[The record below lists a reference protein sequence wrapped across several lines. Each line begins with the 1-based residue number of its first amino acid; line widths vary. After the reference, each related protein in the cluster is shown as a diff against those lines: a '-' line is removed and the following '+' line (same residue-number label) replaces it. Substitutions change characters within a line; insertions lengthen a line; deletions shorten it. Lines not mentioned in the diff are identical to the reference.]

1 MLPFLFDFRYNQIMS
16 KKEPMSIALKSKL
29 IIQGEYLL
37 IGLVFLT
44 LGILKV
50 TDVFQTASEV
60 RFRIFNF
67 VTILGGT
74 WILIDFF
81 WSTFSKKRRAK
92 VDYLDK
98 VIILPASLALT
109 TFDIYSFVTW
119 NDGIPSF
126 AGKAIGTIFIYIGVI
141 YIFQAVYHWFRPTK
155 ALLAA
160 IAEDEKA
167 AEEKR
172 LALEQEALEEAKQK
186 EEIKENKDG
195 E

>member
-1 MLPFLFDFRYNQIMS
+1 MA
-16 KKEPMSIALKSKL
+16 KKEPMSIALKGKL

-37 IGLVFLT
+37 IGLVFLV
-44 LGILKV
+44 LGILKIIGIFP
-50 TDVFQTASEV
+50 TSSEV

-67 VTILGGT
+67 VTVLGGT
-74 WILIDFF
+74 WIIIDFL
-81 WSTFSKKRRAK
+81 WSTFSGKRRAK
-92 VDYLDK
+92 IDYIDK
-98 VIILPASLALT
+98 ILVLPAGICILV
-109 TFDIYSFVTW
+109 FDIFSFITW
-119 NDGIPSF
+119 TDGIPEF
-126 AGKAIGTIFIYIGVI
+126 AGYAIGVI
-141 YIFQAVYHWFRPTK
+141 FVYVGVVYLFQAIYHWFRPTK